1 MSGEDRRWLSAAIA
15 LAERGKGRT
24 GNNPS
29 VGCIIVKDG
38 IVIGRGWTQA
48 GGRPHAEAVALEQ
61 AGSKAVGAT
70 VYVSLEPCAHESSR
84 GPACT
89 DTLIAAKPARVVGAL
104 TDPDPRTAGKG
115 FVRLEA
121 VGIMVERDAMAT
133 EARAGLAGFVTRMT
147 KGRPHVTLKLATSLD
162 GCIAMADGSSR
173 WITGEAARAHAHLE
187 RARSDAI
194 LVGAGTVRADAPRL
208 DVRLSGLESRSPRR
222 IMLGSGDA
230 PEGWEV
236 IRTPQDIASLD
247 CNSLI
252 VEGGAMTASAF
263 LRAGLVDR
271 LMLYRA
277 PVLIGDGK
285 PCLGNIGLADLAAA
299 HGSWQLSDTRMLGN
313 NRFEVYEAIP
323 CSQA

>member
-1 MSGEDRRWLSAAIA
+1 M
-15 LAERGKGRT
+15 
-24 GNNPS
+24 
-29 VGCIIVKDG
+29 GCIIAKDG

-61 AGSKAVGAT
+61 AGSAAAGAT
-70 VYVSLEPCAHESSR
+70 IYVSLEPCAHESAR

-89 DTLIAAKPARVVGAL
+89 NSLIAAKPARVVGAL

-115 FVRLEA
+115 FDRLEA
-121 VGIMVERDAMAT
+121 AGIKVERDAMAA
-133 EARAGLAGFVTRMT
+133 EARPSLTGFVTRIT
-147 KGRPHVTLKLATSLD
+147 KSRPHVTLKLATSLD

-173 WITGEAARAHAHLE
+173 WITGDAARAHAHLE
-187 RARSDAI
+187 RARCDTI
-194 LVGAGTVRADAPRL
+194 LVGAGTVRADAPKL
-208 DVRLSGLESRSPRR
+208 DVRLPGLEARSPRR
-222 IMLGSGDA
+222 VMLGSGDA
-230 PEGWEV
+230 PEGWEA
-236 IRTPQDIASLD
+236 IRAPQDIASLD

-252 VEGGAMTASAF
+252 VEGGAQTASAF

-277 PVLIGDGK
+277 PILIGGGK
-285 PCLGNIGLADLAAA
+285 PCLVDIGLTDLVEA
-299 HGSWQLSDTRMLGN
+299 HGRWQLSDTRMLGN